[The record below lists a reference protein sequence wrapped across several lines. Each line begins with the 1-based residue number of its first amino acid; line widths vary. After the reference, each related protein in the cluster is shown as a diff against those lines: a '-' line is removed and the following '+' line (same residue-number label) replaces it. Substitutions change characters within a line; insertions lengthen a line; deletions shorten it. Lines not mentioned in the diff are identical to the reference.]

1 MERKTLRTIGVV
13 GSGQMGRGI
22 AQVAAQSGFDVL
34 LHDQDTTALDRAR
47 TFIDSSLK
55 RLVEK
60 GKLPE
65 RARAETLGRIHAVA
79 EPGAFSAMIRSSSRL
94 PADRTLAKD
103 SVEVNQTFGS
113 SAATRRTPRA
123 TAMVRPFISS
133 QLAMPTFKVVMG

>member
-1 MERKTLRTIGVV
+1 MGGVTLRTIGVV

-34 LHDQDTTALDRAR
+34 LHDQDATALDKAR

-65 RARAETLGRIHAVA
+65 RVRAETLGRIRPVAV
-79 EPGAFSAMIRSSSRL
+79 PGAFSAADFVIDGPAEHGL
-94 PADRTLAKD
+94 PHLVQLFGIESPGLTSALSLAE
-103 SVEVNQTFGS
+103 EVV
-113 SAATRRTPRA
+113 AK
-123 TAMVRPFISS
+123 
-133 QLAMPTFKVVMG
+133 LAEG